1 MEQNE
6 NQDSIRERIRA
17 YAFDLKLPL
26 VRRDIDLLI
35 QQGLDERWNLWMF
48 TAELLRQEKENRS
61 ENQRRHRIKN
71 AAFPQLRYLNEI
83 DTDALPPEAR
93 KALPNLET
101 LDFIKEGRNLI
112 LYGNPGTG
120 KTHLA
125 TALGI
130 AACNA
135 GYSVLFTSVP
145 RLLTQI
151 RECRNAMT
159 LRALEN
165 KFERYDMVI
174 CDEFGYVSC
183 DKAGA
188 EMLFNHL
195 SLRTDKK
202 TTVITTNLAF
212 NRWDEI
218 IADKV
223 LVTAMVDRLTHK
235 AILLNMTG
243 KSYRMKETQ
252 DMINKQISLTLQN
265 LSGGTRFKC
274 YPGPFSSVSYSVT
287 SWAAYQFLYV
297 APPREAIPTEAIHT
311 TEETQVIHSVLTFD
325 QQPLQEIVRQLSETF
340 RTDIRIEGDSL
351 KNYHMTATFREGES
365 LTEILDLLKDAGNFT
380 YKKENNTIIL
390 TTKLN

>member
-159 LRALEN
+159 LGALEN

-183 DKAGA
+183 DKAGT

-252 DMINKQISLTLQN
+252 DMINKQI
-265 LSGGTRFKC
+265 
-274 YPGPFSSVSYSVT
+274 
-287 SWAAYQFLYV
+287 
-297 APPREAIPTEAIHT
+297 
-311 TEETQVIHSVLTFD
+311 
-325 QQPLQEIVRQLSETF
+325 
-340 RTDIRIEGDSL
+340 
-351 KNYHMTATFREGES
+351 
-365 LTEILDLLKDAGNFT
+365 
-380 YKKENNTIIL
+380 
-390 TTKLN
+390 

>member
-165 KFERYDMVI
+165 KLERYDMVI

-183 DKAGA
+183 DKAEA

-252 DMINKQISLTLQN
+252 DMINKQI
-265 LSGGTRFKC
+265 
-274 YPGPFSSVSYSVT
+274 
-287 SWAAYQFLYV
+287 
-297 APPREAIPTEAIHT
+297 
-311 TEETQVIHSVLTFD
+311 
-325 QQPLQEIVRQLSETF
+325 
-340 RTDIRIEGDSL
+340 
-351 KNYHMTATFREGES
+351 
-365 LTEILDLLKDAGNFT
+365 
-380 YKKENNTIIL
+380 
-390 TTKLN
+390 

>member
-1 MEQNE
+1 MENKTD
-6 NQDSIRERIRA
+6 QDSIREAIRS

-26 VRRDIDLLI
+26 VRRDIDILI
-35 QQGLDERWNLWMF
+35 QQGLDEGWSLWQF
-48 TAELLRQEKENRS
+48 TAELLRREKENRS
-61 ENQRRHRIKN
+61 ENQRRNRIKN
-71 AAFPQLRYLNEI
+71 AGFPQLRYLNEL
-83 DTDALPPEAR
+83 DSDSLPADAR
-93 KALPNLET
+93 KAMPSLET
-101 LDFIKEGRNLI
+101 LDFIKSGRNLI
-112 LYGNPGTG
+112 LYGNPDTG

-151 RECRNAMT
+151 RECRNSLT

-165 KFERYDMVI
+165 NFERYDMVI

-223 LVTAMVDRLTHK
+223 LVTAMVDRLTHM

-252 DMINKQISLTLQN
+252 EMIN
-265 LSGGTRFKC
+265 
-274 YPGPFSSVSYSVT
+274 
-287 SWAAYQFLYV
+287 
-297 APPREAIPTEAIHT
+297 
-311 TEETQVIHSVLTFD
+311 
-325 QQPLQEIVRQLSETF
+325 QQ
-340 RTDIRIEGDSL
+340 
-351 KNYHMTATFREGES
+351 K
-365 LTEILDLLKDAGNFT
+365 
-380 YKKENNTIIL
+380 
-390 TTKLN
+390 

>member
-1 MEQNE
+1 MPSTSNSLWY
-6 NQDSIRERIRA
+6 DATSTCL
-17 YAFDLKLPL
+17 YSKDLMNDGTCGCSRPNSC
-26 VRRDIDLLI
+26 VRKKK
-35 QQGLDERWNLWMF
+35 
-48 TAELLRQEKENRS
+48 TA
-61 ENQRRHRIKN
+61 RRTSVGIASKN

-252 DMINKQISLTLQN
+252 DMINKQI
-265 LSGGTRFKC
+265 
-274 YPGPFSSVSYSVT
+274 
-287 SWAAYQFLYV
+287 
-297 APPREAIPTEAIHT
+297 
-311 TEETQVIHSVLTFD
+311 
-325 QQPLQEIVRQLSETF
+325 
-340 RTDIRIEGDSL
+340 
-351 KNYHMTATFREGES
+351 
-365 LTEILDLLKDAGNFT
+365 
-380 YKKENNTIIL
+380 
-390 TTKLN
+390 

>member
-145 RLLTQI
+145 
-151 RECRNAMT
+151 
-159 LRALEN
+159 
-165 KFERYDMVI
+165 
-174 CDEFGYVSC
+174 S
-183 DKAGA
+183 AGA
-188 EMLFNHL
+188 PREHGLAML
-195 SLRTDKK
+195 
-202 TTVITTNLAF
+202 
-212 NRWDEI
+212 
-218 IADKV
+218 
-223 LVTAMVDRLTHK
+223 
-235 AILLNMTG
+235 
-243 KSYRMKETQ
+243 
-252 DMINKQISLTLQN
+252 
-265 LSGGTRFKC
+265 GTRVTFVSRRKS
-274 YPGPFSSVSYSVT
+274 PKARQGLRSWTPLGGRLKSVPLFSPIPPAT
-287 SWAAYQFLYV
+287 LCV
-297 APPREAIPTEAIHT
+297 APPRKGKRH
-311 TEETQVIHSVLTFD
+311 
-325 QQPLQEIVRQLSETF
+325 
-340 RTDIRIEGDSL
+340 
-351 KNYHMTATFREGES
+351 
-365 LTEILDLLKDAGNFT
+365 
-380 YKKENNTIIL
+380 
-390 TTKLN
+390 

>member
-6 NQDSIRERIRA
+6 NQDSIRERIRT

-26 VRRDIDLLI
+26 IRRDIDLLI
-35 QQGLDERWNLWMF
+35 QQGLDEQWNLWMF
-48 TAELLRQEKENRS
+48 TAELLRREKENRS

-174 CDEFGYVSC
+174 CDEFEYIVCHFLFSHVLIC
-183 DKAGA
+183 C
-188 EMLFNHL
+188 MLFYTI
-195 SLRTDKK
+195 TDFFK
-202 TTVITTNLAF
+202 
-212 NRWDEI
+212 
-218 IADKV
+218 
-223 LVTAMVDRLTHK
+223 
-235 AILLNMTG
+235 TG
-243 KSYRMKETQ
+243 KVCFT
-252 DMINKQISLTLQN
+252 
-265 LSGGTRFKC
+265 GF
-274 YPGPFSSVSYSVT
+274 F
-287 SWAAYQFLYV
+287 FL
-297 APPREAIPTEAIHT
+297 
-311 TEETQVIHSVLTFD
+311 SVLYSF
-325 QQPLQEIVRQLSETF
+325 PCIYAIGFSRLFAGVRTGS
-340 RTDIRIEGDSL
+340 
-351 KNYHMTATFREGES
+351 
-365 LTEILDLLKDAGNFT
+365 
-380 YKKENNTIIL
+380 
-390 TTKLN
+390 

>member
-174 CDEFGYVSC
+174 CDTAGRLHNKKNLMDELSKISRVVHKACGTASVETLLVLDAITGQNAISQASQFI
-183 DKAGA
+183 DAAGA
-188 EMLFNHL
+188 
-195 SLRTDKK
+195 
-202 TTVITTNLAF
+202 
-212 NRWDEI
+212 
-218 IADKV
+218 
-223 LVTAMVDRLTHK
+223 
-235 AILLNMTG
+235 TG
-243 KSYRMKETQ
+243 
-252 DMINKQISLTLQN
+252 I
-265 LSGGTRFKC
+265 
-274 YPGPFSSVSYSVT
+274 
-287 SWAAYQFLYV
+287 
-297 APPREAIPTEAIHT
+297 
-311 TEETQVIHSVLTFD
+311 VLTKLDGTAKGGAVISIKAKLGLPVRFVGVGEGMDDLMEFD
-325 QQPLQEIVRQLSETF
+325 PDAFVDALFL
-340 RTDIRIEGDSL
+340 
-351 KNYHMTATFREGES
+351 REE
-365 LTEILDLLKDAGNFT
+365 
-380 YKKENNTIIL
+380 
-390 TTKLN
+390 

>member
-1 MEQNE
+1 MTDIHETDRDGLRE
-6 NQDSIRERIRA
+6 LIRSC
-17 YAFDLKLPL
+17 AFDLKLPL

-35 QQGLDERWNLWMF
+35 QQSADEQWNLWQF
-48 TAELLRQEKENRS
+48 TAELLRREKENRS

-71 AAFPQLRYLNEI
+71 AGFPQLRYLNEI
-83 DTDALPPEAR
+83 DTDALPADAR
-93 KALPNLET
+93 KALPTLET
-101 LDFIKEGRNLI
+101 LDFIKNGRNLI

-135 GYSVLFTSVP
+135 GHSVLFTSVP

-151 RECRNAMT
+151 RECRNALT
-159 LRALEN
+159 LRSLEN

-202 TTVITTNLAF
+202 TTVVTTNLAF
-212 NRWDEI
+212 NRWNEI
-218 IADKV
+218 IDDKV
-223 LVTAMVDRLTHK
+223 LVTALVDRLTHK

-252 DMINKQISLTLQN
+252 EMMNKQI
-265 LSGGTRFKC
+265 
-274 YPGPFSSVSYSVT
+274 
-287 SWAAYQFLYV
+287 
-297 APPREAIPTEAIHT
+297 
-311 TEETQVIHSVLTFD
+311 
-325 QQPLQEIVRQLSETF
+325 
-340 RTDIRIEGDSL
+340 
-351 KNYHMTATFREGES
+351 
-365 LTEILDLLKDAGNFT
+365 
-380 YKKENNTIIL
+380 
-390 TTKLN
+390 